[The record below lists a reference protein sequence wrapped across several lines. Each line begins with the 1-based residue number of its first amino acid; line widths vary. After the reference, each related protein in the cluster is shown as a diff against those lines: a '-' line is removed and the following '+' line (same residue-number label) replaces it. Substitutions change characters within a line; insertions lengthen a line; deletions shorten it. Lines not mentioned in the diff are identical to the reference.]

1 MYHLMQRP
9 GIPNAMSHRD
19 QRGSRRDTPIE
30 SATRILI
37 VDGDRQVGTSLT
49 FMLAAR
55 GYDDVRAV
63 RSARRAVAIAE
74 VFRPGLV
81 FLDLELPD
89 QGALEVADLLR
100 RGARLQAM
108 RLIALTS
115 NNEHESREEARV
127 AGFERYLVKPLA
139 QSELDKILG
148 SPAEP
153 LL

>member
-1 MYHLMQRP
+1 MYQLMQRP
-9 GIPNAMSHRD
+9 GAASAMSHRN
-19 QRGSRRDTPIE
+19 QRGSRRDIPVE

-37 VDGDRQVGTSLT
+37 VDNDRQVGTSLT
-49 FMLAAR
+49 FMLSAR
-55 GYDDVRAV
+55 GYDEVRAV

-74 VFRPGLV
+74 SFRPGLV

-89 QGALEVADLLR
+89 QGALEVADQLR
-100 RGARLQAM
+100 KGARQHAM

-115 NNEHESREEARV
+115 NAEHERREEDRI

-148 SPAEP
+148 RPVADKP
-153 LL
+153 